1 MNVQSEDIQQRLGF
15 IDRTIYHAMR
25 ACHSDSSVPEELKDY
40 VHQLGQRS
48 SQAQRAL
55 KSRDVRGVRQS
66 VDDLAR
72 ISDQAQ
78 NKIHPA
84 DGMNYELKSAVI
96 LTHIELSA
104 LRYQLLDA

>member
-1 MNVQSEDIQQRLGF
+1 MKVHSEEIQQRLGF
-15 IDRTIYHAMR
+15 IDRTIFHAVR
-25 ACHSDSSVPEELKDY
+25 ACDSDTSVPEELRDC
-40 VHQLGQRS
+40 VNALGQRS
-48 SQAQRAL
+48 SQAQQAL
-55 KSRDVRGVRQS
+55 RSRDERGVRES

-78 NKIHPA
+78 NRIHPS

-104 LRYQLLDA
+104 LRYRLD